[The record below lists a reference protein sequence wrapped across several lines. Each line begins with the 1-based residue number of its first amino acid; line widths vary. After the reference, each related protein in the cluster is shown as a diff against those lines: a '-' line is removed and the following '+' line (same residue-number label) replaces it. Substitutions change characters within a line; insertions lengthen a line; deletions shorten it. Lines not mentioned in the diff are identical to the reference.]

1 MIQVQA
7 GIADY
12 NDGLNAMKDKN
23 YKAAQ
28 KKLKDAE
35 KKLKR
40 GKIAEDGLNFSRA
53 NLAISMLATGEKR
66 GVGQAKRY
74 LMNLTPKI
82 YKDRDWAYNM
92 AVAHY
97 DFGSRSKGATQ
108 KDFLEKSV
116 KLFKSTIQ
124 MDKLYLTAYQNLIYV
139 YKAMGED
146 SKAMSTYK
154 AYEKSRDKLL
164 NSF

>member
-1 MIQVQA
+1 MKDDPLQFDKIEKIDDRSMIQIQA

-12 NDGLNAMKDKN
+12 NDGLNALKDKN
-23 YKAAQ
+23 YKSAQ
-28 KKLKDAE
+28 NKLKEAE

-53 NLAISMLATGEKR
+53 NLAVALLASGEKKR
-66 GVGQAKRY
+66 VGQAKRY
-74 LMNLTPKI
+74 LMNLTPRIFKE
-82 YKDRDWAYNM
+82 RDWAYNM

-116 KLFKSTIQ
+116 KLLKVQYRWINFI
-124 MDKLYLTAYQNLIYV
+124 
-139 YKAMGED
+139 
-146 SKAMSTYK
+146 
-154 AYEKSRDKLL
+154 
-164 NSF
+164 